1 MDMSNYCSKRNRD
14 KLSEQ
19 LVLKQRDNT
28 CSSRGLKPS
37 EKNLTVKLIININK
51 LAKIMLTRVINKAQE

>member
-19 LVLKQRDNT
+19 LVLKQRDN
-28 CSSRGLKPS
+28 SSRGLKPS